1 MKCGAFMVNVECLE
15 QLGRGW
21 EQRGMSFFISNNGG
35 LSEDEV
41 SLGKPD
47 EMEAKNL
54 KHHTAKCALRYS
66 IFTRR
71 MASQGQDIV
80 QIKYMMIVLI
90 GIMFLTAPQ
99 MRPFFEWFTKLF
111 S

>member
-1 MKCGAFMVNVECLE
+1 MVNVEYLE
-15 QLGRGW
+15 QQGW
-21 EQRGMSFFISNNGG
+21 AGNKRGMSIFIVNGG

-41 SLGKPD
+41 NLGKPD

-71 MASQGQDIV
+71 MASQGNDII
-80 QIKYMMIVLI
+80 QIKYMLVVLI